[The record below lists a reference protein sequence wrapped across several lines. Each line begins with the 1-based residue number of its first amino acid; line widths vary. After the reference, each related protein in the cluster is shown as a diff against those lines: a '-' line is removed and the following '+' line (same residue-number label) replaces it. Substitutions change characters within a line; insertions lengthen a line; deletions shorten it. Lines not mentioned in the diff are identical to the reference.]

1 MFSFLLT
8 ILVIIACLPIYT
20 QSLAPSPQS
29 SSSNKSRR
37 EFIDNSLSFGI
48 ATATT
53 ASSTYPAFAS
63 EELTKTQAATP
74 LSLPPLGLGAWAWGD
89 SLFWGYNPK
98 NDDDLKEVFDYAL
111 SKNLAFFDTAELY
124 GIGRSESLLGKFRK
138 ESCTTTEDFNKVQI
152 ASKFAALPWRT
163 KREDVVK
170 ACKASVKRL
179 G

>member
-1 MFSFLLT
+1 MFLLT
-8 ILVIIACLPIYT
+8 ILTISCLLIDT
-20 QSLAPSPQS
+20 QSLTPSPQS

-37 EFIDNSLSFGI
+37 EFIDNSISFGI
-48 ATATT
+48 ATATA
-53 ASSTYPAFAS
+53 ASSTYPAFAN
-63 EELTKTQAATP
+63 EEVSKTPAATP

-111 SKNLAFFDTAELY
+111 QKNLAFFDTAELY

-138 ESCTTTEDFNKVQI
+138 ESCKTTEDFNKVQI

>member
-1 MFSFLLT
+1 MFSFQQ
-8 ILVIIACLPIYT
+8 LVAIYSLSIIYT
-20 QSLAPSPQS
+20 QALTPSPQS

-37 EFIDNSLSFGI
+37 EFIDHSISFGI
-48 ATATT
+48 VTAAAGT
-53 ASSTYPAFAS
+53 SYPAFAR
-63 EELTKTQAATP
+63 EELTTAAATP

>member
-1 MFSFLLT
+1 MFLLAT
-8 ILVIIACLPIYT
+8 ILITIPIYT
-20 QSLAPSPQS
+20 QALTPSPQ

-37 EFIDNSLSFGI
+37 EFIDKSISFGI
-48 ATATT
+48 ATATA

-63 EELTKTQAATP
+63 EEGLTTPTATP

-98 NDDDLKEVFDYAL
+98 NDDDLKEVFNYAL
-111 SKNLAFFDTAELY
+111 EKNLAFFDTAELY

-138 ESCTTTEDFNKVQI
+138 ESCTTAEDFNKVQI

>member
-1 MFSFLLT
+1 MFLLAT
-8 ILVIIACLPIYT
+8 ILITIPIYT
-20 QSLAPSPQS
+20 QATPSPQS

-37 EFIDNSLSFGI
+37 EFIDNSIYFGI
-48 ATATT
+48 ATAT
-53 ASSTYPAFAS
+53 ASSAYPAVAIN
-63 EELTKTQAATP
+63 EEVLTTPAATP

-138 ESCTTTEDFNKVQI
+138 ESCTTAEDFNKVQI

-170 ACKASVKRL
+170 SCKASVKRL

>member
-1 MFSFLLT
+1 MFLLT
-8 ILVIIACLPIYT
+8 ILTISCLLIDT
-20 QSLAPSPQS
+20 QSLTTSPHS

-37 EFIDNSLSFGI
+37 EFIDNSISFGI
-48 ATATT
+48 ATATV
-53 ASSTYPAFAS
+53 ASSTYPAFAN
-63 EELTKTQAATP
+63 EELKTPAATP

-170 ACKASVKRL
+170 ACQASVKRL

>member
-1 MFSFLLT
+1 MFPFLT
-8 ILVIIACLPIYT
+8 ITISCLLIDT
-20 QSLAPSPQS
+20 QSLTPSPQS

-37 EFIDNSLSFGI
+37 EFIDNSISFGI
-48 ATATT
+48 ATA

-63 EELTKTQAATP
+63 EELTPAATP

-138 ESCTTTEDFNKVQI
+138 ECKTAEDLNKVQI